1 MKKLKFI
8 IVLFSVMILASCIN
22 DDYDLSDIETTIG
35 IPVEGLEVPINIE
48 ATQLESVLKIDENSI
63 IKKDENGYYLIKEGD
78 FGPSNPIKVNT
89 FTAAGPTITPI
100 VSTLDLQ
107 GEMTR
112 KKMATG
118 ELIGY
123 YNLKESSTSVS
134 TNASGID
141 KAIVEIS
148 ELGATAELKVSLSI
162 SGIPQGLKAIHFENV
177 QMAFLKGL
185 ELDLE
190 KSKAVKSWNKITG
203 DLALNDLE
211 TDKNGNISISV
222 YVKGIGLKDNTDIK
236 FHDHMLDIKG
246 TCKIQS
252 GRVAVYTGDI
262 DVAALQGF
270 VLPDHVGFTCSP
282 YLSDINVN
290 TFSGNIN
297 YDITNINVA
306 PVELNDIPEVLNQTG
321 TALGVSNPQI
331 YLSVNN
337 PVYQYNIGATC
348 KMSIGNEREG
358 KKYDE
363 VTSEKIAFRATP
375 ATHDNYFC
383 LSPEKPACPYI
394 YKDKEMDYV
403 VFDTKYILD
412 CYDLSSRTHVGIPD
426 KLNIKVNNPNI
437 NGIINNF
444 VLGTELE
451 AVRGT
456 YSFYAPVELTENS
469 KINYAKTFNEWNDS
483 GNLDDV
489 EIDSMEVNF
498 LVTTDVPY
506 RLKLD
511 IEPLTNGGKK
521 IEGVTV
527 TIPEVEPLA
536 QQQEVKA
543 IVKGTIKA
551 LDGMNLK
558 ADVVSEKEAQLRPD
572 MTILLE
578 DVKAKV
584 YGMYIK
590 KDE

>member
-1 MKKLKFI
+1 MKKLKLI
-8 IVLFSVMILASCIN
+8 VVLFSVMILASCIN
-22 DDYDLSDIETTIG
+22 DDYDLSNIETTIG

-48 ATQLESVLKIDENSI
+48 ATKLESVLKIDENSI
-63 IKKDENGYYLIKEGD
+63 IQKDENGYYLIKEGE
-78 FGPSNPIKVNT
+78 FGPSNPIRVNT
-89 FTAAGPTITPI
+89 FAAAGPTIKPI

-107 GEMTR
+107 GYMNS
-112 KKMATG
+112 KKMASG

-123 YNLKESSTSVS
+123 YNLKESSTVVS
-134 TNASGID
+134 TSASNID
-141 KAIVEIS
+141 KAIVGIS
-148 ELGATAELKVSLSI
+148 ELGAAAELKVSLSI
-162 SGIPQGLKAIHFENV
+162 SGVPQGLKAIHFENV

-190 KSKAVKSWNKITG
+190 KSKAIESW
-203 DLALNDLE
+203 
-211 TDKNGNISISV
+211 DKNTGTLRLKELTTDENGSISISV
-222 YVKGIGLKDNTDIK
+222 YINGIELADYNKDNFN
-236 FHDHMLDIKG
+236 FHNHALDIIG

-262 DVAALQGF
+262 DLSALQGF

-290 TFSGNIN
+290 TFSGNID

-321 TALGVSNPQI
+321 TALGISNPQI

-348 KMSIGNEREG
+348 RLSVGNEREG

-363 VTSEKIAFRATP
+363 VISEKIAFRATR
-375 ATHDNYFC
+375 DNYFC
-383 LSPEKPACPYI
+383 LSPERPARPYI
-394 YKDKEMDYV
+394 YKDKDMDYV
-403 VFDTKYILD
+403 VFDTKNILD
-412 CYDLSSRTHVGIPD
+412 CYDVGSRTHVGLPD
-426 KLNIKVNNPNI
+426 KLNINVDHPNI
-437 NGIINNF
+437 NGVIKKF
-444 VLGTELE
+444 ALGSELE

-469 KINYAKTFNEWNDS
+469 KINYAKTFDEWNDS
-483 GNLDDV
+483 GDLDNV

-498 LVTTDVPY
+498 FVTTDVPY
-506 RLKLD
+506 KLKLT
-511 IEPLTNGGKK
+511 IEPLTNGGHK

-527 TIPEVEPLA
+527 TVPEVNALA
-536 QQQEVKA
+536 EQQEIKA
-543 IVKGTIKA
+543 VVKGTIKA
-551 LDGMNLK
+551 LDGINLK
-558 ADVVSEKEAQLRPD
+558 ADVVSEKKAQLRPD

-578 DVKAKV
+578 NIRAKV

>member
-1 MKKLKFI
+1 MKNLKFI
-8 IVLFSVMILASCIN
+8 IVLFSVMTLASCIN

-48 ATQLESVLKIDENSI
+48 ATQLESVLKIDEGSI

-89 FTAAGPTITPI
+89 FTAAAPTIAPI

-123 YNLKESSTSVS
+123 YNLKESSTNVS
-134 TNASGID
+134 TNASNID
-141 KAIVEIS
+141 KAIVDIS
-148 ELGATAELKVSLSI
+148 EVGATAELKVSLSI
-162 SGIPQGLKAIHFENV
+162 SGIPQGLKAIHFEEV
-177 QMAFLKGL
+177 KMGFLKGL

-236 FHDHMLDIKG
+236 FHNHILDING

-252 GRVAVYTGDI
+252 GRVAVYTDDI
-262 DVAALQGF
+262 DIAALQGF

-290 TFSGNIN
+290 TFSGSIN

-337 PVYQYNIGATC
+337 PIYQYNIGATC

-363 VTSEKIAFRATP
+363 VTSEKIAFRAT
-375 ATHDNYFC
+375 HDNYFC
-383 LSPEKPACPYI
+383 LSPEKPARPYI
-394 YKDKEMDYV
+394 YKDKDMDYV
-403 VFDTKYILD
+403 VFNTKYILD
-412 CYDLSSRTHVGIPD
+412 CYDKGSGTHVGLPD
-426 KLNIKVNNPNI
+426 KLNIKVDNPNI
-437 NGIINNF
+437 NGIIKNF

-451 AVRGT
+451 AVRGA

-536 QQQEVKA
+536 QQQEIKA